1 MKKKEE
7 MTIKRAVKWVYLVVK
22 CSISIRNL
30 LLEMVII
37 SVFICPVDF
46 KFTTIVINFRYI
58 YSFGSGIDEGDE
70 AISSYVREEDEEEDK
85 IEYRELDMERL
96 AFEASE
102 TDTTGIT
109 VASIDRL
116 KANGTAEDN
125 KDNTGNVLYKLTI
138 YKYDNGASIILPFSF
153 QIVTVGEGATALAIN
168 ENLFMEED
176 LEDLEEE
183 LGDLDLEE

>member
-1 MKKKEE
+1 M
-7 MTIKRAVKWVYLVVK
+7 
-22 CSISIRNL
+22 
-30 LLEMVII
+30 
-37 SVFICPVDF
+37 
-46 KFTTIVINFRYI
+46 
-58 YSFGSGIDEGDE
+58 
-70 AISSYVREEDEEEDK
+70 REEDEEEDK

-138 YKYDNGASIILPFSF
+138 YKYDNGASIILQFSF